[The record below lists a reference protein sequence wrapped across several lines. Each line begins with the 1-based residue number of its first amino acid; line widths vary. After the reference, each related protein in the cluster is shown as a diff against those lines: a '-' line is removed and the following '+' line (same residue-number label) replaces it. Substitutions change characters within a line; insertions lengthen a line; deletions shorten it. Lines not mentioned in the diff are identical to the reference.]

1 MPDLSSLDVL
11 LQDRKIAS
19 LTLLPGDST
28 LLAFEDDYINDQ
40 NRPTLSLSY
49 KDTFGQL
56 ITDHPP
62 TRTRVPP
69 FFSNLLPE
77 GPLRDYLAKRAGV
90 KASREFHLL
99 WALGQDLP
107 GALRIMPADDSIW
120 PDGDDDDASSEQ
132 TRRKNALR
140 FSLAGVQLKFSAVTK
155 AKGGLTIPASGQGG
169 SWIIKLPSAHYPQVP
184 ENEYAMMAF
193 ARMIGIDVPE
203 MRLVPLREIEGLPE
217 GVEQLE
223 GNAFV
228 IKRFDRSDDGKAV
241 HMEDFAQ
248 IFGIFPDRKYEDANY
263 RNIANVIATEAG
275 DESVREYI
283 RRLVFNALIGNAD
296 MHLKNWSLIYPNGRT
311 AQIAPA
317 YDFVA
322 TIQYIADDKMAL
334 RLNRSKRFDEF
345 NKAQLA
351 RFAAKARLPEKFV
364 LDTASDT
371 VQAFDDLWPK
381 AKKDLDMSEGLLS
394 AIEKQ
399 RNIVPL

>member
-11 LQDRKIAS
+11 LHDRKIAS

-155 AKGGLTIPASGQGG
+155 ATGGLTIPASGQGG
-169 SWIIKLPSAHYPQVP
+169 SWIVKLPSAHYPQVP

-203 MRLVPLREIEGLPE
+203 MRLVPLKEIEGLPE
-217 GVEQLE
+217 GVEQLG

-248 IFGIFPDRKYEDANY
+248 IFGIFPERKYEHANY
-263 RNIANVIATEAG
+263 RNIASVIATEAG

-322 TIQYIADDKMAL
+322 TIQYIVDDKMAL
-334 RLNRSKRFDEF
+334 RFNRSKRFDEF

-351 RFAAKARLPEKFV
+351 RFAAKASLPEKFV
-364 LDTASDT
+364 LDTASET
-371 VQAFDDLWPK
+371 AQAFDDLWPK
-381 AKKDLDMSEGLLS
+381 AKKDLDMSEGLSS

-399 RNIVPL
+399 RESVPL